1 VGATRCA
8 TSDPTGDDSLQ
19 RGMGSSANREVW
31 KSKGDGCYWERKR
44 RIREQFK
51 RVPDV
56 MSKQS
61 ASIRALRVGVSSWPA
76 ALIGIVVI
84 KGVLSLAVKPGS
96 FMVSYSGIS
105 YFLLLVIAT
114 WFATQNGIQNTLGGR
129 LFWGLLAT
137 AYGLWAAHQG
147 LTLYYEL
154 VRRIE
159 VPDNSVDDTLL
170 FVHVAVLF
178 AAVATFPHREGAND
192 KPYGTILN
200 GFLVA
205 LFCLFVYG
213 YAVFPYQYLFS
224 TAAPFDYA
232 LRFDLSYLLE
242 NLVLVGTVGVLAVR
256 VNAPW
261 KAVYLH
267 LLGVSIL
274 YTLSSTVANLA
285 IDSGGYVNGKL
296 YGLGL
301 TAAVC
306 WFVWIPLYARQ
317 VSGPERKAT
326 QFQGSRGSQASAWA
340 MLVVVM
346 ISIPIVWELFRRNES
361 AGLRTLRVVF
371 AVAMIICLASAAY
384 IKEFLGKRELASHF
398 GLANDRLRMAMEAG
412 NSVGWDWDVKTGR
425 DTWFGDLETMFGI
438 PATSYSGCV
447 EDFRRRIH
455 PQDRSAVW
463 NSVNAAMKN
472 HTPYSAEF
480 RVVRMDGS
488 IRWIAA
494 KGQFYFR
501 PSGEPARMLGIATDI
516 TMLKQA
522 QQALH
527 ESEERLRMAA
537 QAGRMF
543 AYCWDAA
550 TDTIERSGE
559 SVKILGIEEKTPL
572 SGHQAIAR
580 VHADDREGLRAA
592 IAGLSPEK
600 PLLQVRYRIIR
611 PDGSVIWVERNSR
624 AYFDELGQILR
635 MVGMVADITDRKL
648 AEEAL
653 ASMSRRLIEAQEAER
668 VRIARDLHDDI
679 GQRLAVCAIALEG
692 LKRTPS
698 DPQGEHPR
706 CITEIQ
712 THLFEVSSSLHT
724 LSHELHP
731 AKLELLG
738 LVAAVR
744 AFCRDLSDRKKADID
759 FSFEGVPQPLPPEIS
774 LCLFR
779 VLQESIQNALKHSGA
794 RRIAVQLRGTAEAID
809 LVVHDGGVGFDQA
822 VAMRSTGLGLTS
834 MRERMKLVNGELS
847 IESQFE
853 RGTTI
858 RARVPLSSGVMSRSA
873 V

>member
-1 VGATRCA
+1 MWFT
-8 TSDPTGDDSLQ
+8 
-19 RGMGSSANREVW
+19 
-31 KSKGDGCYWERKR
+31 KR
-44 RIREQFK
+44 RTPLIEGKGQRNKETTWESESSWLLPGKETAYIREFNQ
-51 RVPDV
+51 VHDV

-61 ASIRALRVGVSSWPA
+61 ASILALRVGVSSWPA

-84 KGVLSLAVKPGS
+84 KAVLSIAVKPGS
-96 FMVSYSGIS
+96 AVVSYSGIS
-105 YFLLLVIAT
+105 YFLLLVLAM
-114 WFATQNGIQNTLGGR
+114 WFAMQNGIQNTMGGR
-129 LFWGLLAT
+129 LFWGLLA
-137 AYGLWAAHQG
+137 AACGLWSAHQV
-147 LTLYYEL
+147 LALYYEL
-154 VRRIE
+154 VRQME
-159 VPDNSVDDTLL
+159 VPGDSIDDTLL
-170 FVHVAVLF
+170 FLHVAVLL

-192 KPYGTILN
+192 KPSGTILN
-200 GFLVA
+200 ALLVA
-205 LFCLFVYG
+205 FFWLFVYG

-224 TAAPFDYA
+224 SAAPFSYA

-242 NLVLVGTVGVLAVR
+242 NLVLAFTVGVLALR
-256 VNAPW
+256 VKGPW
-261 KAVYLH
+261 KSVYLH
-267 LLGVSIL
+267 LLGASIV
-274 YTLSSTVANLA
+274 YTLGSTIANLA
-285 IDSGGYVNGKL
+285 SDSGGYVNGKL

-317 VSGPERKAT
+317 ARGPERKAT
-326 QFQGSRGSQASAWA
+326 ELEGNRSSQASAWA

-346 ISIPIVWELFRRNES
+346 ISIPIVWELFQRNES
-361 AGLRTLRVVF
+361 ASLRTLRVVF
-371 AVAMIICLASAAY
+371 AVAMILCLASAAY
-384 IKEFLGKRELASHF
+384 IKEFLSKRELASHF
-398 GLANDRLRMAMEAG
+398 GLAKDRLRMAMEAG
-412 NSVGWDWDVKTGR
+412 NSVGWDWDVKSGK
-425 DTWFGDLETMFGI
+425 DTWFGDLQTMFGI
-438 PATSYSGCV
+438 PSSTYSGCV

-455 PQDRSAVW
+455 PQDRSYVW
-463 NSVNAAMKN
+463 NAVNEAMKN

-480 RVVRMDGS
+480 RVVRLDGS

-494 KGQFYFR
+494 KGQFYFG
-501 PSGEPARMLGIATDI
+501 PNGEPVRMLGMATDI
-516 TMLKQA
+516 TLLKEA

-550 TDTIERSGE
+550 SDTIERSGE
-559 SVKILGIEEKTPL
+559 SAKILGIDENTSL
-572 SGHQAIAR
+572 SGQQAIAR

-592 IAGLSPEK
+592 IAELSADK
-600 PLLQVRYRIIR
+600 PLLRVRYRIIR
-611 PDGSVIWVERNSR
+611 PDNSVIWVERNSR
-624 AYFDELGQILR
+624 AYFDEQGKILR

-668 VRIARDLHDDI
+668 GRIARDLHDDI
-679 GQRLAVCAIALEG
+679 GQRLAVCAIALEE
-692 LKRTPS
+692 LKPPDT
-698 DPQGEHPR
+698 DPKDEQYR

-712 THLFEVSSSLHT
+712 THLYEVSSSLHS

-738 LVAAVR
+738 LVSAVR
-744 AFCRDLSDRKKADID
+744 AFCRDLSDRQKADID
-759 FSFEGVPQPLPPEIS
+759 FTYEGVPQPLSPEIS

-779 VLQESIQNALKHSGA
+779 VLQESLQNALKHSGV
-794 RRIAVQLRGTAEAID
+794 RQVAVQLRGTAERID
-809 LVVHDGGVGFDQA
+809 LVVRDGGVGFDQA
-822 VAMRSTGLGLTS
+822 AVRSAGLGLTS

-858 RARVPLSSGVMSRSA
+858 RARVPLRAAVMSRSA